1 MVSAV
6 VLLNVEPGQVNEVG
20 ARLAELE
27 GISEVF
33 SVGGRFD
40 LVAIIRV
47 KNNDDMAQLVTEKM
61 HSVPGITNS
70 ETLIAFRVFSEHDLA
85 AMFSIGLE

>member
-6 VLLNVEPGQVNEVG
+6 VLLNVAPGQVNEVG
-20 ARLAELE
+20 ARLAELD

-47 KNNDDMAQLVTEKM
+47 KNNDDMAQLVTERM